1 MSRSNAPWRFAAL
14 LLLGSPA
21 AAQEILLDLGQEGA
35 EAKPEVF
42 HTPYAFYSATWE
54 LAVGY
59 GVVATGQVQ
68 EQMAL
73 FSAASLSTNGT
84 GEVIIGTAGAHLP
97 GTERIYVDSFL
108 QVGHYTELRAYAGLD
123 ETGERSGSNES
134 TAGNFVQ
141 DEANQVWFESQFQW
155 VLPIGPGELE
165 PIQTYTL
172 DRGIVVGEGTG
183 GRVWN
188 PLTSG
193 RTYLGLQ
200 PFYRRQEYDL
210 AESKGRLATNG
221 LAFAAFYDNTDFPR
235 NPTYGSFQGVRLW
248 RDFGGLDSAGSWTVL
263 EGQAAKYFDLGVT
276 DWARQQ
282 VLAFGAWTAT
292 TPTWEDPVGGADGV
306 RSSGQPPYYMG
317 ATLGGRNRLRAFPSN
332 RFNDKAGIH
341 YWAEYRMIPGW
352 QPLPRIKELR
362 RADIDWWQMAA
373 FVELGRVAPTWQLDT
388 LHDDM
393 QWDVGLSLRLFAKK
407 ALVRIDFAVGPED
420 WAVILDISQP
430 F

>member
-1 MSRSNAPWRFAAL
+1 MYRPPVTWRIAAL
-14 LLLGSPA
+14 VLLGPPL
-21 AAQEILLDLGQEGA
+21 AAQEVLLDVGRDGA
-35 EAKPEVF
+35 EFEPEVF
-42 HTPYAFYSATWE
+42 HTPYAFYSPTWE
-54 LAVGY
+54 FAVGY
-59 GVVATGQVQ
+59 GVIATGQVQ
-68 EQMAL
+68 DQMSL

-84 GEVIIGTAGAHLP
+84 GEVILGTVGAHLP
-97 GTERIYVDSFL
+97 GTERIFVDSFL
-108 QVGHYTELRAYAGLD
+108 QLGQYSELRAYAGTD
-123 ETGERSGSNES
+123 DTGERSGSHDS
-134 TAGNFVQ
+134 SPDNFVQ
-141 DEANQVWFESQFQW
+141 DEAGQVWFESKFQW

-172 DRGIVVGEGTG
+172 DRGILVGEGTG

-210 AESKGRLATNG
+210 AEEKGRLASNG
-221 LAFAAFYDNTDFPR
+221 LAFSAFYDNTDFPR
-235 NPTYGSFQGVRLW
+235 NPSYGSFQGVRLW
-248 RDFGGLDSAGSWTVL
+248 RDFGTFDSAGSWTVI
-263 EGQAAKYFDLGVT
+263 EAQAAKYVDLGTT

-282 VLAFGAWTAT
+282 VLALGAWTAT
-292 TPTWEDPVGGADGV
+292 TPTWDDPEGDAGS

-317 ATLGGRNRLRAFPSN
+317 ATLGGRRRLRAYPTN

-352 QPLPRIKELR
+352 QPLPRIRELR

-373 FVELGRVAPTWQLDT
+373 FVELGRVAPTWQLEA
-388 LHDDM
+388 LHDDL

-420 WAVILDISQP
+420 WAVLIDLSQP